1 MAILN
6 LKLEAMNENEMLKK
20 MKEDFRLLKTEEE
33 REKFVRKTSENLD
46 RMTNKEF
53 DSLTDAVEMDL
64 KDINA
69 RAEEVLVREKMES
82 ILPMISVSYLA
93 KHYFG
98 KSSSWLYQRIN
109 GNKVHGK
116 PAKFTAQE
124 LERLRHALKEISQ
137 NIAGIIL

>member
-1 MAILN
+1 MAG
-6 LKLEAMNENEMLKK
+6 
-20 MKEDFRLLKTEEE
+20 
-33 REKFVRKTSENLD
+33 
-46 RMTNKEF
+46 
-53 DSLTDAVEMDL
+53 DL
-64 KDINA
+64 KDMNA
-69 RAEEVLVREKMES
+69 LAEEIRVREKMEA

-124 LERLRHALKEISQ
+124 LEKLRHALREIGQ
-137 NIAGIIL
+137 NIAGITL

>member
-1 MAILN
+1 MDE
-6 LKLEAMNENEMLKK
+6 KEMLKK
-20 MKEDFRLLKTEEE
+20 MKEEFRSLKTEEQ
-33 REKFVRKTSENLD
+33 REEFIRNAVGNL
-46 RMTNKEF
+46 
-53 DSLTDAVEMDL
+53 DSLTAEKFERFTDAVAGDL
-64 KDINA
+64 KDMNA
-69 RAEEVLVREKMES
+69 LAEEIRVREKMEA

-124 LERLRHALKEISQ
+124 LEKLRYALREIGQ
-137 NIAGIIL
+137 NIAGITL

>member
-1 MAILN
+1 
-6 LKLEAMNENEMLKK
+6 MNENEMLKK

>member
-1 MAILN
+1 
-6 LKLEAMNENEMLKK
+6 MNEKEMLKK
-20 MKEDFRLLKTEEE
+20 MKEDFRKLKTEEE
-33 REKFVRKTSENLD
+33 REKFVKESGNRLD
-46 RMTNKEF
+46 KMTDEEMER
-53 DSLTDAVEMDL
+53 LTDAVEADL
-64 KDINA
+64 KEMKVRVDEI
-69 RAEEVLVREKMES
+69 LVREKMEA

-124 LERLRHALKEISQ
+124 LEKLRFALKEISQ
-137 NIAGIIL
+137 NIAGIVL

>member
-1 MAILN
+1 
-6 LKLEAMNENEMLKK
+6 MNENEMLKK

-64 KDINA
+64 QDINV